1 MIIKKYSVEIY
12 ILITIIFL
20 LLYSFDPVIYPDSGR
35 YLNESLKDPPLYS
48 LIIKLFENIFGSLK
62 SVIIFQTLF
71 IAFGII
77 YLIKTLTLYL
87 DIDFLTKVITA
98 TFLLLPIAKFYNI
111 LLTEPLGYAFS
122 LLFVS
127 FVIKSIYNFNNQ
139 NLIGITIFGILL
151 LLLRT
156 QFIFLYPVIL
166 FVYTGIYILN
176 NSKKTSIWLIISFV
190 SIILI
195 HNSTISL
202 NKYIKKMDQKNESL
216 HSSKQY
222 YGAFRMLS
230 NDTIYVSTTKDI
242 ELFENED
249 LKETLRNIYIEL
261 NKKKLLLKYNKKIRG
276 HFSTGYPILDDYTE
290 AQLIDLITEKN
301 GTTKK
306 FRKEIFIT
314 LVKENYVQYIKL
326 LFKKMYDSTW
336 LFVTLPALI
345 FITSFIY
352 FLKQKSHFSLVA
364 IFLSIFTLGNHSIV
378 YLFGRVQP
386 RYFIYTD
393 FVLLVF
399 IFITLTILYKKNK
412 LK

>member
-1 MIIKKYSVEIY
+1 
-12 ILITIIFL
+12 
-20 LLYSFDPVIYPDSGR
+20 
-35 YLNESLKDPPLYS
+35 
-48 LIIKLFENIFGSLK
+48 
-62 SVIIFQTLF
+62 
-71 IAFGII
+71 
-77 YLIKTLTLYL
+77 
-87 DIDFLTKVITA
+87 
-98 TFLLLPIAKFYNI
+98 
-111 LLTEPLGYAFS
+111 
-122 LLFVS
+122 
-127 FVIKSIYNFNNQ
+127 
-139 NLIGITIFGILL
+139 
-151 LLLRT
+151 
-156 QFIFLYPVIL
+156 
-166 FVYTGIYILN
+166 
-176 NSKKTSIWLIISFV
+176 
-190 SIILI
+190 
-195 HNSTISL
+195 
-202 NKYIKKMDQKNESL
+202 MDQKNESL